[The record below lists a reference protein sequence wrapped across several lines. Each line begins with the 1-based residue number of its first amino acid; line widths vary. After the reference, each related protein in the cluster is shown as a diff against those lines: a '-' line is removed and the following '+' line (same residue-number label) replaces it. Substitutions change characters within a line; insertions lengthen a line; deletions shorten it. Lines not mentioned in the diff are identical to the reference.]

1 MHIGFLTDALAHLT
15 LDEVLD
21 KVKELGLTEV
31 EIATGNWSNAPH
43 IDLDAIV
50 DSPELQAEL
59 QQKLADRGLAL
70 GALNASGNVLDP
82 ATGPEQAENARKTVR
97 LAQALGITKIV
108 MMSGLPPVNPTDLVA
123 PWIVTCWPAE
133 NVGNREKQW
142 ETAIAFWREFAAFAA
157 DHGIERLALEMHGDQ
172 LAYNAPTLLRL
183 RAEIGDIIGANMDP
197 SHLMWMGADPI
208 ASVRLLG
215 DAIYHVHAKDTKIEE
230 SVAVR
235 TRLETS
241 FFDHVAERS
250 WNYVT
255 LGEGHPGGTAFWRDF
270 VAALAEA
277 GYDGVLSIEHED
289 ESYSPEAGLTK
300 AVSVLEEALA

>member
-1 MHIGFLTDALAHLT
+1 MHIGFLTDGLSHLT
-15 LDEVLD
+15 LDEALD
-21 KVKELGLTEV
+21 HVAALGLSEV

-43 IDLDAIV
+43 IDLDRV
-50 DSPELQAEL
+50 LDSPELQAEL
-59 QQKLADRGLAL
+59 TQKLADRGLTL

-82 ATGPEQAENARKTVR
+82 VTGAEQAETARKTVR
-97 LAQALGITKIV
+97 LAQALGIKKIV

-123 PWIVTCWPAE
+123 PWIVTCWPAQ
-133 NVGNREKQW
+133 NGPNRERQW

-157 DHGIERLALEMHGDQ
+157 GHGIEKIALEMHGDQ

-183 RAEIGDIIGANMDP
+183 RAEIGEIIGANMDP

-215 DAIYHVHAKDTKIEE
+215 AAIYHVHAKDTRIED
-230 SVAVR
+230 SAGVR

-241 FFDHVAERS
+241 FFDRVGERS

-255 LGEGHPGGTAFWRDF
+255 LGEGHPDGAGFWRDF
-270 VAALAEA
+270 VAALAEV

-289 ESYSPEAGLTK
+289 ESYSPESGLAK
-300 AVSVLEEALA
+300 AVGVLEQALA